1 MSSAPTRQVPS
12 VYHRRVGN
20 IVVTSVSDGYLDAG
34 MSSLQNI
41 DPDEARNILS
51 KQFRPARRASVNCFL
66 IHSAGRIALI
76 DTGCGTYLQSSAGKL
91 LQNLQY
97 AGVDPLDIDTV
108 LLTHI
113 HPDHSAGLSDRAT
126 GTPFFP
132 NADIVLHEK
141 ELAYWSDET
150 LREKIPPED
159 RTLFFDCV
167 HEQIAP
173 YKHKIRSFSGSENVF
188 PGVTSWPLPGHTPG
202 HSGFLIASEQEKLL
216 IWGDLIHVPE
226 IQVYRPEVTMTFD
239 VNPVEAEKTRKEL
252 FEKASHHHFLI
263 AGMHVDFPGFARVVK
278 EDQTYGLLPEPWI
291 YTL

>member
-1 MSSAPTRQVPS
+1 M
-12 VYHRRVGN
+12 YHRRVGN